1 VTTPAP
7 WNIVLPRVN
16 LHAAT
21 WGVRGRKDL
30 KAVFAMVA
38 YFQVL
43 D

>member
-1 VTTPAP
+1 
-7 WNIVLPRVN
+7 VLPLVN
-16 LHAAT
+16 LRAAT
-21 WGVRGRKDL
+21 PGVRGRNEL